1 MVRCYPCVVL
11 VIILKEWHFCY
22 PYKIELA
29 LRDNAKTLSA
39 DKSEC
44 AQSWKNYLVLVC
56 TDEDKVA
63 FFCSN
68 GFVYL
73 LKIALAK
80 KLLE

>member
-29 LRDNAKTLSA
+29 LWDNAKTLSA

-44 AQSWKNYLVLVC
+44 AQSWKNYLVLVG
-56 TDEDKVA
+56 TDKNEVA
-63 FFCSN
+63 LFCSN
-68 GFVYL
+68 GCVYL

-80 KLLE
+80 ELLE